1 MRKAGLDVSP
11 ARIKIAGRNSNSLRH
26 VDDTAL
32 MAENEEELNNL
43 LIRVKEQS
51 EKAG

>member
-26 VDDTAL
+26 ADDTAL
-32 MAENEEELNNL
+32 MAENEELNNL